1 MEDIEDKSIAF
12 LKQHIQIILTFII
25 FICYL
30 SYYYYITLFNINF
43 NIHKKCNK
51 SHLYYFYTFIKDY
64 KSQIKNSLICIIFF
78 SLIFLFI
85 IYYLFKKDIIKKKN
99 LLIILS
105 LITILIISI
114 IIIHNLNELDSNDD
128 INKIIQFYENY
139 TNKNKVNSIY
149 TNINKYYHIFNN
161 LSKIDSNYYIFRFSK
176 IYKKE
181 TLPSSIDDTYH
192 QIILDSNDINEIKEK
207 KSGDE
212 IKFDNNDF
220 KYFDLKSI
228 NNINNYITIDNI
240 NYIPVND
247 IDYYYYKINKDN
259 INYIINLI
267 KIYNDIINN
276 IYKIDINN
284 HIDIKD
290 EELFK
295 YINYNRKDPEQN
307 IFNYTFFLNII
318 ILTPE
323 EWNTLGITDFTPIN
337 YITVDGKYFK
347 STDNLKWEQITD
359 QNELTELTEYTNTDK
374 KELLITLLKSK
385 FILNDIILIPAEWNT
400 LGITDF
406 TPNNYITLDNKYF
419 KSKSTDNL
427 KWEQITDQNELTELT
442 EYTNT
447 DTDKKE
453 SLITLLKS
461 KFILNNDEIIF
472 TIDYDDIK
480 QHIDNTFYDRNFLE
494 LFYGKKISFFYLSD
508 LILISIIIIIFLLL
522 YIDREKYLSFLTSYK
537 FFIIIILIVII
548 NKIYNY

>member
-85 IYYLFKKDIIKKKN
+85 IYYLFKEDIIKKKN

-359 QNELTELTEYTNTDK
+359 QNELTELTEYTNTD
-374 KELLITLLKSK
+374 
-385 FILNDIILIPAEWNT
+385 
-400 LGITDF
+400 
-406 TPNNYITLDNKYF
+406 
-419 KSKSTDNL
+419 
-427 KWEQITDQNELTELT
+427 
-442 EYTNT
+442 
-447 DTDKKE
+447 TDKKE